1 MPGPIFFIVIGTIL
15 IIVGILLAIF
25 FFRKKQITIFRSV
38 RNDFE
43 RDRNLIAGIPIAS
56 ELSKVEPVLNNDKM
70 EEKFQS
76 WQERHR
82 VILEEKLPQIDDFII
97 DFDTLVEQK
106 KFKEAKKQLIKTE
119 MMLAKARS
127 SAELL
132 LSEIQEITLSEEKY
146 RSIVTKLKTKYREMT
161 AHYQEH
167 KEEYGDIQNVIDLQ
181 LENIEKRFMD
191 FEKAM
196 EKGEYNDVVHIVKA
210 IDTMVDHMAIIV
222 EEIPDLFL
230 LSTQF
235 IPRRMEQIQAMYRE
249 MSEQGYPLE
258 YLNIEYNLEESQK
271 NVKTILDRIRVL
283 NLVDCM
289 FELKTILDYLDS
301 LFNDFEKE
309 RLSRKVYDEIDRDFH
324 AKLKKTRKIVR
335 DIYKQFDHIKE
346 NYDLNPDE
354 ITKFDEINK
363 QLIVI
368 YDSYK
373 MLCGQVKDH
382 AVPYSKSHAELEKLS
397 GDLRALEDDLDH
409 SLTSL
414 GSMYDD
420 EVRAREQ
427 LDQIRDLLKQC
438 KDRMKDY
445 KLPIVTDL
453 YFVQLAEANEA
464 INEIMKELDKRP
476 IVIATLNTRVDTARD
491 LILKLYHTT
500 NRMIQ
505 MAELSE
511 KAIVYGNRYR
521 STSNEVEIGLNQATK
536 QFFKGEY
543 QKALET
549 ALHTLD
555 LVEPGIYRKLWKHY
569 EA

>member
-1 MPGPIFFIVIGTIL
+1 MPGPIFFVVTGTIF

-25 FFRKKQITIFRSV
+25 FFRKKQITVFRSV
-38 RNDFE
+38 RNDLE
-43 RDRNLIAGIPIAS
+43 RDRNLIAGIPVAS

-76 WQERHR
+76 WQERHQI
-82 VILEEKLPQIDDFII
+82 ILEEKLPQIDDLII

-106 KFKEAKKQLIKTE
+106 KFKEAKEQLIKTE

-127 SAELL
+127 STELL

-161 AHYQEH
+161 GHYQEH
-167 KEEYGDIQNVIDLQ
+167 KEEYGDIQSVIDLQ

-235 IPRRMEQIQAMYRE
+235 IPRRIEQIQTMYQE

-258 YLNIEYNLEESQK
+258 YLNIEYNLEESKK
-271 NVKTILDRIRVL
+271 NVKNILDRIRVL

-324 AKLKKTRKIVR
+324 AKLQKTRKIVR

-373 MLCGQVKDH
+373 MLCGQVKAH
-382 AVPYSKSHAELEKLS
+382 AVPFSKSHAELEKLS
-397 GDLRALEDDLDH
+397 SDLRALEDDLDH

-438 KDRMKDY
+438 KTRMKDY

-464 INEIMKELDKRP
+464 IGEIMKELEKRP
-476 IVIATLNTRVDTARD
+476 IVISTLNTRVDTARD

-511 KAIVYGNRYR
+511 KVIVYGNRYR

-555 LVEPGIYRKLWKHY
+555 LVEPGIYRKLWKSY
-569 EA
+569 EV